1 VVLAGFRFEPARVLT
16 MRDNELAQTVLR
28 AFRDALLRLSY

>member
-1 VVLAGFRFEPARVLT
+1 VVLAGFRFEPARTLT
-16 MRDNELAQTVLR
+16 MRENEIAKTVLT

>member
-1 VVLAGFRFEPARVLT
+1 LLAGFRFEPARIAT

-28 AFRDALLRLSY
+28 AFRDALLRLAG

>member
-1 VVLAGFRFEPARVLT
+1 VVLAGFRFEPARVLA